1 VTAAPKVKVLEWIQ
15 QHANPRFLKKNRLV
29 SGTRSTA
36 EIAAGLR
43 NAELTRIYRELL
55 DTNAFATLQEK
66 AAAAARAKKH
76 AAKKKSKEQEM
87 LKRAKDKAAAR

>member
-1 VTAAPKVKVLEWIQ
+1 MQRDIALS
-15 QHANPRFLKKNRLV
+15 FLKKNRLV
-29 SGTRSTA
+29 SGTKSTV

-43 NAELTRIYRELL
+43 NAELTRVYRELL
-55 DTNAFATLQEK
+55 DEEAFATAAEK
-66 AAAAARAKKH
+66 RQAAARAKQR